1 MKSGKV
7 LTGITQSL
15 TNDEKATARSNIGAI
30 DRAFDSG
37 VDTLAEIVTALSKG
51 LIPFTQHT
59 IGAITVLQ
67 LLSQLQYT
75 TSGGS
80 TALTEAHFGMEGGR
94 RDQNPFTGDILPR
107 LVYNLIGANGF
118 EQSCAFGRPYPL
130 SQFEFISN
138 RLDTLFGTSY
148 GNTGAGVNYM
158 LWRRVNV
165 EREIAMSAIICQTQ
179 TGTFS
184 NSDMGGIFKINGSGQ
199 AELYESS
206 GTWTNGGLYDIKGN
220 ASTTAPN
227 RADNVIT
234 QVMSG
239 DYRLVNFNKTI
250 TLKEGSY
257 LIPVYSEFAGPNATG
272 PYTTLCRYATP
283 VLTYCDLWLND
294 YLNSGTTPDASKV
307 ITNCRPTP
315 LVYKNANNNN
325 FFEII

>member
-30 DRAFDSG
+30 DRAFDNG
-37 VDTLAEIVTALSKG
+37 VDTLAEITTALNKG

-59 IGAITVLQ
+59 IGTITVLQ

-80 TALTEAHFGMEGGR
+80 PALTEAHFGMNGGR
-94 RDQNPFTGDILPR
+94 RDQNPFTGDILPK

-118 EQSCAFGRPYPL
+118 DQSF
-130 SQFEFISN
+130 
-138 RLDTLFGTSY
+138 
-148 GNTGAGVNYM
+148 
-158 LWRRVNV
+158 
-165 EREIAMSAIICQTQ
+165 AMSAIIAQSHNV
-179 TGTFS
+179 FS

-199 AELYESS
+199 AELYEPSD
-206 GTWTNGGLYDIKGN
+206 TWTNGGLYNIKG
-220 ASTTAPN
+220 STTASAPN
-227 RADNVIT
+227 RADDIIKLGMT
-234 QVMSG
+234 G

-257 LIPVYSEFAGPNATG
+257 LIPAYSEFAGPYATG
-272 PYTTLCRYATP
+272 PHTTLYRYATP
-283 VLTYCDLWLND
+283 VLTYCDLWLNN
-294 YLNSGTTPDASKV
+294 YTSSGTTPDASKV

>member
-30 DRAFDSG
+30 DRAFDNG
-37 VDTLAEIVTALSKG
+37 VDTLAEITTALSKG

-59 IGAITVLQ
+59 IDTTTVLQ
-67 LLSQLQYT
+67 LLSQLTYNST
-75 TSGGS
+75 T
-80 TALTEAHFGMEGGR
+80 LTEALFGMIGGR
-94 RDQNPFTGDILPR
+94 RDQNPFTGDTLPR
-107 LVYNLIGANGF
+107 LVYNVIGANGF

-130 SQFEFISN
+130 SQFEFVSN
-138 RLDTLFGTSY
+138 NLDTLFGTSY

-179 TGTFS
+179 ASTFS
-184 NSDMGGIFKINGSGQ
+184 NTDMGGIFKINDSGQ

-206 GTWTNGGLYDIKGN
+206 STWTAGSIYDIKGS
-220 ASTTAPN
+220 ASGTAPN
-227 RADNVIT
+227 RADDIIAPVN
-234 QVMSG
+234 SG
-239 DYRLVNFNKTI
+239 SYRLVNFNKTI

-257 LIPVYSEFAGPNATG
+257 LIPAYSEFAGPNAKG
-272 PYTTLCRYATP
+272 PYTILYRYATP
-283 VLTYCDLWLND
+283 VLTYCDLWLNN
-294 YLNSGTTPDASKV
+294 YLNSWTAPDASKV

>member
-7 LTGITQSL
+7 LTGITQWL

-30 DRAFDSG
+30 DKAFDPG
-37 VDTLAEIVTALSKG
+37 VDTLAEIITALSNG
-51 LIPFTQHT
+51 QIPFAQNT

-67 LLSQLQYT
+67 LLSQLTYNNSGSDT
-75 TSGGS
+75 T
-80 TALTEAHFGMEGGR
+80 LTEALFGMIGGR

-107 LVYNLIGANGF
+107 LVYNVIGANGF

-130 SQFEFISN
+130 SQFEFVSDK
-138 RLDTLFGTSY
+138 LDILFGTSY
-148 GNTGAGVNYM
+148 GNAGIGVNYM

-179 TGTFS
+179 ASTFS
-184 NSDMGGIFKINGSGQ
+184 NTDMGGIFKINGSGQ

-206 GTWTNGGLYDIKGN
+206 STWTAGSIYDIKG
-220 ASTTAPN
+220 STTTTAPN
-227 RADNVIT
+227 RADDIIAPVN
-234 QVMSG
+234 SG
-239 DYRLVNFNKTI
+239 SYRLVNFNKTI

-257 LIPVYSEFAGPNATG
+257 LIPAYSEFAGPNTKG
-272 PYTTLCRYATP
+272 PYTILCRYATP
-283 VLTYCDLWLND
+283 VLTYCDLWLNN

>member
-15 TNDEKATARSNIGAI
+15 TNDEKATARSNIGALGK
-30 DRAFDSG
+30 AYDSG
-37 VDTLAEIVTALSKG
+37 VDTLADISTALGSG

-67 LLSQLQYT
+67 LLSQLTYT

-80 TALTEAHFGMEGGR
+80 TTLTEALFGMLGGR

-107 LVYNLIGANGF
+107 LVYNVIGANGF

-130 SQFEFISN
+130 SQFEFVSN
-138 RLDTLFGTSY
+138 NLDTLFGTSY
-148 GNTGAGVNYM
+148 GNTGAGVKYM

-165 EREIAMSAIICQTQ
+165 EREIAMSAIVIQTQ
-179 TGTFS
+179 TSTFS
-184 NSDMGGIFKINGSGQ
+184 SSDMGGIFKINGNGQ

-206 GTWTNGGLYDIKGN
+206 STWTDGGLYNIKG
-220 ASTTAPN
+220 STSSTAPN
-227 RADNVIT
+227 RADDIIT
-234 QVMSG
+234 QGMTG

-257 LIPVYSEFAGPNATG
+257 LIPAYSEFASPSATG
-272 PYTTLCRYATP
+272 PYTILFRYATP
-283 VLTYCDLWLND
+283 VLTYCDLWLNN
-294 YLNSGTTPDASKV
+294 YLSSGTTPDASKI

-325 FFEII
+325 LFEII

>member
-30 DRAFDSG
+30 DRAFDNG
-37 VDTLAEIVTALSKG
+37 VDTLVDITTALSKG
-51 LIPFTQHT
+51 LIPFTQYT
-59 IGAITVLQ
+59 IDAITVLH
-67 LLSQLQYT
+67 LLSQLKYSGT
-75 TSGGS
+75 T
-80 TALTEAHFGMEGGR
+80 LTEALFGMIGGR
-94 RDQNPFTGDILPR
+94 RDQNPFTGDTLPR
-107 LVYNLIGANGF
+107 LVYNVIGANGF

-130 SQFEFISN
+130 SQFEFVSN
-138 RLDTLFGTSY
+138 NLDTLFGTSY
-148 GNTGAGVNYM
+148 GNTDAGANYM

-179 TGTFS
+179 ASTFS
-184 NSDMGGIFKINGSGQ
+184 NTDMGGIFKINDSGQ

-206 GTWTNGGLYDIKGN
+206 STWTAGSIYDIKGN
-220 ASTTAPN
+220 ASATAPN
-227 RADNVIT
+227 RADDIIAPVN
-234 QVMSG
+234 SG
-239 DYRLVNFNKTI
+239 SYRLVNFNKTI

-257 LIPVYSEFAGPNATG
+257 LIPAYSEFAGPNRNG
-272 PYTTLCRYATP
+272 PYTILCRYATP
-283 VLTYCDLWLND
+283 VLTYCDLWLNN
-294 YLNSGTTPDASKV
+294 YLNSWTAPDASKV

>member
-30 DRAFDSG
+30 DRAFDNG
-37 VDTLAEIVTALSKG
+37 VDTLAEITTALNKG

-59 IGAITVLQ
+59 IGTITVLQ

-80 TALTEAHFGMEGGR
+80 PALTEAHFGMNGGR
-94 RDQNPFTGDILPR
+94 RDQNPFTGDILPK

-118 EQSCAFGRPYPL
+118 DQSCAFGRPYPL
-130 SQFEFISN
+130 SQFEFISD

-165 EREIAMSAIICQTQ
+165 GREIAMSAIIAQSHNV
-179 TGTFS
+179 FS

-199 AELYESS
+199 AELYEPSD
-206 GTWTNGGLYDIKGN
+206 TWTNGGLYNIKG
-220 ASTTAPN
+220 STTASAPN
-227 RADNVIT
+227 RADDIIKLGMT
-234 QVMSG
+234 G

-257 LIPVYSEFAGPNATG
+257 LIPAYSEFAGPYATG
-272 PYTTLCRYATP
+272 PHTTLYRYATP
-283 VLTYCDLWLND
+283 VLTYCDLWLNN
-294 YLNSGTTPDASKV
+294 YTSSGTTPDASKV